1 LPKKEE
7 QECSISISISI
18 SSISTRINH
27 DPPIEQTG
35 QSPEAQ

>member
-7 QECSISISISI
+7 QECSISISI